1 MRSIELGA
9 DILLKATKVDGI
21 YDKDPATNPDAT
33 RFDDLTFNDAIKR
46 RLKVMD
52 LTAMTMCMEHHM
64 PICVFDFK
72 KQGNIQRVV
81 AGDTS
86 IGTLVTA
93 PKAGKDD

>member
-1 MRSIELGA
+1 
-9 DILLKATKVDGI
+9 
-21 YDKDPATNPDAT
+21 
-33 RFDDLTFNDAIKR
+33 
-46 RLKVMD
+46 
-52 LTAMTMCMEHHM
+52 MTMCMEHRM

-93 PKAGKDD
+93 PEAGKDD